1 MIKKLRARFIWVAM
15 LSVILVLGT
24 IIAAINITNY
34 SRVQES
40 SDRVIAVLEENGGRF
55 PMEFPIKPNEQNGI
69 SPETPFSTRYFT
81 VLMDKDGQVIST
93 DMSKIAGVSQDT
105 AKEYAGSLFTSGKV
119 RGMYEDY
126 KYSAIQSGENT
137 MYIFLDCGR
146 DLFFFRNFLQ
156 MSIFI
161 SLGGLTV
168 IFILVLIFSKISLK
182 PVEEGYRKQKS
193 FITNASHDIKTPL
206 TIIGAQTEVIELENG
221 ESEWTEGIKKQ
232 VERLS
237 ALTDKLVFLSKMDED
252 GYKVEMKE
260 ISLSDSLLEVS
271 EAYENIA
278 KERGFAYTVE
288 IEQNVL
294 YKGNED
300 MLKQAFALLLDNAM
314 KYTSEQGKIHVSLKK
329 IGKDFILRFYNDC
342 EGLEKGKH
350 EEIFERFYRRESSR
364 NSGLGGHG
372 IGLSVVNAI
381 VNLHKGKITAF
392 SEDGHGLTICI
403 LLK

>member
-40 SDRVIAVLEENGGRF
+40 SDRVIAVLEENGGQF

-69 SPETPFSTRYFT
+69 TPETPFSTRYFT
-81 VLMDKDGQVIST
+81 VLIYEDGRLET
-93 DMSKIAGVSQDT
+93 NMSNIAGVTDET
-105 AKEYAGSLFTSGKV
+105 AREYATELFARGKSK
-119 RGMYEDY
+119 GMYEDY
-126 KYSAIQSGENT
+126 KYSAIASGENT
-137 MYIFLDCGR
+137 MYIFLDCGK
-146 DLFFFRNFLQ
+146 DLFIFRNFLQ
-156 MSIFI
+156 MSALI
-161 SLGGLTV
+161 SLGGLV
-168 IFILVLIFSKISLK
+168 VVFVLVLIFSRISLK
-182 PVEEGYRKQKS
+182 PVEESYRKQKS

-237 ALTDKLVFLSKMDED
+237 SLTDKLVFLSKMDED

-271 EAYENIA
+271 KAYENLA

-288 IEQNVL
+288 IEQNTL

-314 KYTSEQGKIHVSLKK
+314 KYTKERGKIHVSLKK
-329 IGKDFILRFYNDC
+329 IGKEFALRFYNDC

-381 VNLHKGKITAF
+381 VNLHKGKISAF
-392 SEDGHGLTICI
+392 SEDGRGLTICI

>member
-55 PMEFPIKPNEQNGI
+55 PMEFPITPNKENGI

-81 VLMDKDGQVIST
+81 VLMDNDGQVIST
-93 DMSKIAGVSQDT
+93 DTSKIAGVSVDL
-105 AKEYAGSLFTSGKV
+105 AKEYAGELFASGKV
-119 RGMYEDY
+119 KGMYEDY

-137 MYIFLDCGR
+137 MYIFLDCGK

-221 ESEWTEGIKKQ
+221 ESEWTAEIKKQ

-260 ISLSDSLLEVS
+260 MSLSDSLLEITQ
-271 EAYENIA
+271 AYENLA
-278 KERGFAYTVE
+278 KKKGFAFAVE
-288 IEQNVL
+288 IERNIS
-294 YKGNED
+294 YNGNED

-314 KYTSEQGKIHVSLKK
+314 KYTKEQGKIHVSLKK
-329 IGKDFILRFYNDC
+329 IGKELALRFYNDC
-342 EGLEKGKH
+342 ERLEKGKH
-350 EEIFERFYRRESSR
+350 EELFERFYRADGSR
-364 NSGLGGHG
+364 NSKMGGHG

-381 VNLHKGKITAF
+381 VNLHKGKISAV
-392 SEDGHGLTICI
+392 SEDGQSLQITIK
-403 LLK
+403 LV

>member
-24 IIAAINITNY
+24 IIAAINISNY

-40 SDRVIAVLEENGGRF
+40 SDRIIAVLEENGGRF
-55 PMEFPIKPNEQNGI
+55 PMDFSIKPNEQNGI

-81 VLMDKDGQVIST
+81 VLIYEDGRLETNTSN
-93 DMSKIAGVSQDT
+93 IAGVTDD
-105 AKEYAGSLFTSGKV
+105 AAREYARELFASGKAK
-119 RGMYEDY
+119 GMYEDY
-126 KYSAIQSGENT
+126 KYSAVKSGENT
-137 MYIFLDCGR
+137 MYIFLDCGK

-206 TIIGAQTEVIELENG
+206 TIIGAQTEVIELEGG
-221 ESEWTEGIKKQ
+221 ESEWTAGIKKQ

-252 GYKVEMKE
+252 GYRVELKTF
-260 ISLSDSLLEVS
+260 SLSDALAEILN
-271 EAYENIA
+271 AYENLA
-278 KERGFAYTVE
+278 KEKAFAYAVE
-288 IEQNVL
+288 IEQNVS

-329 IGKDFILRFYNDC
+329 TGRDFALRFHNDC
-342 EGLEKGKH
+342 EGLEKGRH
-350 EEIFERFYRRESSR
+350 EEIFERFYRAESSR

-372 IGLSVVNAI
+372 IGLSVVKAI
-381 VNLHKGKITAF
+381 VNLHKGKISAF
-392 SEDGHGLTICI
+392 SEDGRSLTICI

>member
-1 MIKKLRARFIWVAM
+1 MIKKLRVRFIWVAM

-24 IIAAINITNY
+24 IIAAINISNY
-34 SRVQES
+34 AKVNNDA
-40 SDRVIAVLEENGGRF
+40 DRVMAILEEHDGRF
-55 PMEFPIKPNEQNGI
+55 PMEFPFKPDKENGM

-81 VLMDKDGQVIST
+81 VLIDKDGQAFSPDT
-93 DMSKIAGVSQDT
+93 SQIAGISQDT
-105 AKEYAGSLFTSGKV
+105 AKSYAMELFAKGKTD
-119 RGMYEDY
+119 GMYEDY
-126 KYSAIQSGENT
+126 KYSVIQSGDNIK
-137 MYIFLDCGR
+137 YIFLDCSK
-146 DLFFFRNFLQ
+146 DLFVCRNFLKT
-156 MSIFI
+156 SILV

-168 IFILVLIFSKISLK
+168 IFILVLLFSKISLK

-271 EAYENIA
+271 EVYENIA
-278 KERGFAYTVE
+278 KERGFVFSVE
-288 IEQNVL
+288 IEQNTL

-300 MLKQAFALLLDNAM
+300 MLKQAFALILDNAI

-329 IGKDFILRFYNDC
+329 LGRDFALRFYNDC

-350 EEIFERFYRRESSR
+350 EEIFERFYRAESSR

-381 VNLHKGKITAF
+381 VNLHKGKISAF
-392 SEDGHGLTICI
+392 SEDGHSLTICI

>member
-24 IIAAINITNY
+24 IIAAINIMNY

-40 SDRVIAVLEENGGRF
+40 SDRIIAVLEENGGQF
-55 PMEFPIKPNEQNGI
+55 PMEFPINPNEQNGI

-81 VLMDKDGQVIST
+81 VLIDKDGRLETNTSN
-93 DMSKIAGVSQDT
+93 IAGVTDER
-105 AKEYAGSLFTSGKV
+105 AKEYAKELFASGKV
-119 RGMYEDY
+119 KGMYEDY
-126 KYSAIQSGENT
+126 KYSAVKSGENT
-137 MYIFLDCGR
+137 MYIFLDCGK

-206 TIIGAQTEVIELENG
+206 TVIGAQTEVIELENG
-221 ESEWTEGIKKQ
+221 ESEWTAEIKKQ
-232 VERLS
+232 VARLS

-260 ISLSDSLLEVS
+260 FSLSDALAEISH
-271 EAYENIA
+271 AYENIA
-278 KERGFAYTVE
+278 KERGFAFAVE
-288 IEQNVL
+288 IERNTL

-314 KYTSEQGKIHVSLKK
+314 KYTSAQGKIHVSLKK
-329 IGKDFILRFYNDC
+329 IGKELALRFYNDC

-350 EEIFERFYRRESSR
+350 EEIFERFYRAESSR

-381 VNLHKGKITAF
+381 VNLHKGKISAF
-392 SEDGHGLTICI
+392 SEDGKSLQITMT
-403 LLK
+403 L

>member
-55 PMEFPIKPNEQNGI
+55 PLEFPLKPNEQNGI

-81 VLMDKDGQVIST
+81 VLMDKDSRLET
-93 DMSKIAGVSQDT
+93 NTANIAGVTDET
-105 AKEYAGSLFTSGKV
+105 AKGCAKELFANGKV
-119 RGMYEDY
+119 KGMYEDY

-137 MYIFLDCGR
+137 MYIFLDCGK

-156 MSIFI
+156 MSICI

-182 PVEEGYRKQKS
+182 PVEESYRKQKS

-221 ESEWTEGIKKQ
+221 ASEWTEGIKKQ

-271 EAYENIA
+271 EAYGNIA
-278 KERGFAYTVE
+278 KERGFVFAVE
-288 IEQNVL
+288 IEPNIV

-314 KYTSEQGKIHVSLKK
+314 KYTSEQGKIHLSLKK
-329 IGKDFILRFYNDC
+329 IGKEFILRFYNDC
-342 EGLEKGKH
+342 EKISQGKQD
-350 EEIFERFYRRESSR
+350 EIFERFYRAESSR
-364 NSGLGGHG
+364 NSRLGGHG

-381 VNLHKGKITAF
+381 VNLHKGKISAF
-392 SEDGHGLTICI
+392 SEDGKSLQIVI
-403 LLK
+403 MLK

>member
-24 IIAAINITNY
+24 IIAAINISNY
-34 SRVQES
+34 LRVQES

-55 PMEFPIKPNEQNGI
+55 PMEFPITANEGNGI

-81 VLMDKDGQVIST
+81 VLMDKDGQVLST
-93 DMSKIAGVSQDT
+93 DTSKIAGVSAQT
-105 AKEYAGSLFTSGKV
+105 AEEYAGKLFVGGNTK
-119 RGMYEDY
+119 GMYADY

-137 MYIFLDCGR
+137 MYIFLDCGK

-156 MSIFI
+156 MSVLI
-161 SLGGLTV
+161 SLGGLV
-168 IFILVLIFSKISLK
+168 VVFILVLIFSKISLK

-221 ESEWTEGIKKQ
+221 ESEWTAGIKKQ

-237 ALTDKLVFLSKMDED
+237 ALTDKLVFLSKMDEE
-252 GYKVEMKE
+252 GYRVEMKAF
-260 ISLSDSLLEVS
+260 SLSDALAEVS
-271 EAYENIA
+271 QAYENLA

-288 IEQNVL
+288 IEQNTL

-329 IGKDFILRFYNDC
+329 IGKEFALRFYNDC

-350 EEIFERFYRRESSR
+350 EELFERFYRAESSR

-381 VNLHKGKITAF
+381 VNLHKGKISAY
-392 SEDGHGLTICI
+392 SEDGKSLQITV
-403 LLK
+403 LL